1 MSTDSITGHD
11 RAPDRYSSKGRE
23 TIDRM
28 RDLAHEMFA
37 DPALADAAFA
47 FHCAATAVKYED
59 RAGLKGDAAVDEA
72 KARWYREMERHALGL
87 GEDPRSG
94 RATFT
99 PWTRHAVDDP
109 EECEP

>member
-1 MSTDSITGHD
+1 
-11 RAPDRYSSKGRE
+11 
-23 TIDRM
+23 M

-47 FHCAATAVKYED
+47 FHCAATAV
-59 RAGLKGDAAVDEA
+59 KGDAAVDEA